1 MNIRKRIKEQGFT
14 LEQVAA
20 KMRKARG
27 NNRGEVGISQPAL
40 SDIINGNPT
49 LDRLQ
54 EIASIIG
61 LSVSDLLKDDAEKAH
76 ITCPYCGK
84 DIAFELKF
92 KIK

>member
-1 MNIRKRIKEQGFT
+1 MNIRQRIKEQGFT

-20 KMRKARG
+20 KMRKSRG
-27 NNRGEVGISQPAL
+27 SAKDEIGVSQPTL
-40 SDIINGNPT
+40 SAIINGNPT